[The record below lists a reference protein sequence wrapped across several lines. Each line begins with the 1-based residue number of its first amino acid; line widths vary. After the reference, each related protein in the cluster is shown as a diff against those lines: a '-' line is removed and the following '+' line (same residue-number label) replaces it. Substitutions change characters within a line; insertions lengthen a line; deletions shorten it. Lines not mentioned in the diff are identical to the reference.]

1 MKTSLTLTLTLLFY
15 VSHLFSHPENN
26 SEVLFEKPF
35 INSMEQEAYVL
46 GLKLSPNSIAVVED
60 FIGNPSNQTLL
71 KLRHPS
77 KRDKYAIRIL
87 DKDKNELLILGIG
100 NPFYAHAHHI
110 GYEDRKVMGGLVSSA
125 QIEIAIPT
133 NINAKYIAI
142 SSRDSMMNLND
153 IQRVELP

>member
-1 MKTSLTLTLTLLFY
+1 MYPEELCTPMREDLTSVGFIEMKDSNK
-15 VSHLFSHPENN
+15 VSE
-26 SEVLFEKPF
+26 
-35 INSMEQEAYVL
+35 
-46 GLKLSPNSIAVVED
+46 
-60 FIGNPSNQTLL
+60 
-71 KLRHPS
+71 
-77 KRDKYAIRIL
+77 IL

-153 IQRVELP
+153 IQWVELP